1 MPNAQLPIQ
10 NPMSDPNL
18 IQQPETEKNTAT
30 PLRCLIGSI
39 ISGGLAIAVYS
50 LLNAIAIRFATNPI
64 HSQNQLTIRIS
75 SAVRTLILGVFTL
88 GAGVFAI
95 VTLGLF
101 ALGVQLLIQ
110 QLRQKS

>member
-1 MPNAQLPIQ
+1 
-10 NPMSDPNL
+10 MSDPNL
-18 IQQPETEKNTAT
+18 IQQPETEKNSAT
-30 PLRCLIGSI
+30 PLRCLTGSI

-50 LLNAIAIRFATNPI
+50 LLNAIAVSFATNPI

-75 SAVRTLILGVFTL
+75 SAVRTLVLGVFSL
-88 GAGVFAI
+88 GTGVFAM

>member
-1 MPNAQLPIQ
+1 
-10 NPMSDPNL
+10 MSDPNL

-50 LLNAIAIRFATNPI
+50 LLNAIAISFATNPI

-75 SAVRTLILGVFTL
+75 SAVRTLVLGVFSL
-88 GAGVFAI
+88 GTGVFAM